1 MAPAAAGRSLRT
13 PEAVGRR
20 ERPCHIPAE
29 VLRSSPAAEA
39 AENRRSRPAAG
50 NRHHSRRRRRHSRP
64 AAGILNRQK
73 MKIQRKRVSE
83 GTSTSRDQGSQ

>member
-1 MAPAAAGRSLRT
+1 MEVEVAPAAAAGRSLRT

-39 AENRRSRPAAG
+39 AMAEFFC
-50 NRHHSRRRRRHSRP
+50 
-64 AAGILNRQK
+64 
-73 MKIQRKRVSE
+73 
-83 GTSTSRDQGSQ
+83 GSLL